1 MMGLEDYKRGDSQR
15 PARLRTALPAQSHP
29 VPAALTLRCSA
40 AVFGLSGVALT
51 LAGVAATGEALLFSI
66 RDREKNKVQERRDMF
81 ADLTGAK
88 PSSLHRL
95 AC

>member
-1 MMGLEDYKRGDSQR
+1 MRARRRFSIMGLEDCKRGDSQR
-15 PARLRTALPAQSHP
+15 PPRLRTALPVPSHP

-66 RDREKNKVQERRDMF
+66 RSAGMVRRREEVPRR
-81 ADLTGAK
+81 
-88 PSSLHRL
+88 RR
-95 AC
+95 